1 MSDAAADGELRQLGG
16 LASAV
21 GAYFV
26 AGLGAARALGI
37 TATEAPVEARM
48 LAHAAGCV
56 AFCAV
61 AWFLPP
67 DARVRPVRGIGRGVA
82 TYLAFLLPWA
92 PVALFAYPA
101 LLRSFGVEFAAQ
113 PHLAYFTAP
122 PTERWQFY
130 VVLGAVV
137 LVGPLAEELAFRG
150 YLRELLRGVAG
161 PAAGL
166 YGTALLFGLFHGVQ
180 LAAPLALLGW
190 LFGWLRERHGSL
202 AAPWVVHALH
212 NAITVAITMTCP
224 AWLQRVY
231 GG

>member
-1 MSDAAADGELRQLGG
+1 MSDSPGEGELRGLGR
-16 LASAV
+16 LAGAV
-21 GAYFV
+21 AAYFV
-26 AGLGAARALGI
+26 AALGAARGLGI
-37 TATEAPVEARM
+37 VGPDAPVEARM
-48 LAHAAGCV
+48 LAHSAGCV

-61 AWFLPP
+61 AWCLPP
-67 DARVRPVRGIGRGVA
+67 EVRVRPLRGVGRGAA
-82 TYLAFLLPWA
+82 TYVAFLLAWA
-92 PVALFAYPA
+92 PIALFAYPS
-101 LLRSFGVEFAAQ
+101 LLRLLGGEMAAQ
-113 PHLAYFTAP
+113 PHLAYFAAP

-130 VVLGAVV
+130 AVLTTVV

-212 NAITVAITMTCP
+212 NALTVAITMACP

-231 GG
+231 GH